1 MPQCCPLCWHRA
13 TLGGRSAKPD
23 VAPAKRRY
31 RKLAIGRSKP
41 ARNCAAFTVLL
52 AINYQLSA
60 ALRFNIG
67 SYFGGQ
73 FSEPEIH
80 GGQFNRALKFLGRY
94 CQSFIPPIPNDLLRA
109 GQCCPTI
116 ATQQGIH
123 RV

>member
-1 MPQCCPLCWHRA
+1 MVSTKYL
-13 TLGGRSAKPD
+13 
-23 VAPAKRRY
+23 
-31 RKLAIGRSKP
+31 
-41 ARNCAAFTVLL
+41 
-52 AINYQLSA
+52 

-67 SYFGGQ
+67 SY
-73 FSEPEIH
+73 SVLPKLLEPEIH

-94 CQSFIPPIPNDLLRA
+94 CQSVIPPFPNDLLRA